1 MNTLKSL
8 VIKLGSF
15 GLKNILPLLICGVAL
30 PAFATMQWSSY
41 DVTGTLISA
50 NAGTGGDL
58 ASGTSVTFTIP
69 AGTTNFFVTKSFRP
83 IILSQVNG
91 AANVTF
97 KFSASGGLSG
107 GGSQDSVQ
115 WGLYNSQGTATL
127 ADDVGLF
134 GGVVKANY
142 LTGLYHTSANGAY
155 LFAGSSPGLSHQQ
168 SATMPSDG
176 TTYTNQIRLFY
187 KTAGG
192 NVALGNTSSGNI
204 GNAGVAMN
212 GADGVAYRSYI
223 NPGLTGGTFDEFAIM
238 FNNTTGNSVTITI
251 SALALGDTLT
261 WDASGGNPI
270 APTDGSGNWSSTNAN
285 WSAWSA
291 AQPAR
296 LTVPGCLIT
305 VR

>member
-8 VIKLGSF
+8 VIKVGSL
-15 GLKNILPLLICGVAL
+15 GLKTFLPLVVCGLTL
-30 PAFATMQWSSY
+30 PAFAALQWSSY

-83 IILSQVNG
+83 IILTQVNG

-97 KFSASGGLSG
+97 KFSASGGLTG
-107 GGSQDSVQ
+107 GGQDSVQ
-115 WGLYNSQGTATL
+115 WGMYNSQGTATL
-127 ADDVGLF
+127 ADDVGMY

-142 LTGLYHTSANGAY
+142 LTGLYHGSGNAY
-155 LFAGSSPGLSHQQ
+155 LFNMTSSPGLSHAQ
-168 SATMPSDG
+168 SSTMPSDG

-192 NVALGNTSSGNI
+192 QVALGNASNGNI

-212 GADGVAYRSYI
+212 GADGVAYRSYT
-223 NPGLTGGTFDEFAIM
+223 NPGNTGNTFDEFAIM

-261 WDASGGNPI
+261 WDASGGNPV
-270 APTDGSGNWSSTNAN
+270 APTDGSGIWSTTNAN
-285 WSAWSA
+285 WSGLVGGATGA
-291 AQPAR
+291 TNRYLVAQ
-296 LTVPGCLIT
+296 L
-305 VR
+305 